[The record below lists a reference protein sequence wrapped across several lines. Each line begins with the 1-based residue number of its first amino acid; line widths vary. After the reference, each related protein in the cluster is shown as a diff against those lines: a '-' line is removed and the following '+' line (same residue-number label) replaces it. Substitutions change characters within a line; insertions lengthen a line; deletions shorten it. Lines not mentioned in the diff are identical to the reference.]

1 MRSLNQGKGQKVD
14 NKMVRKTLSLIISL
28 LISSSAY
35 SLDLER
41 EYLLNMYHDVES
53 EGISQ
58 DKKVNPAQ
66 SWTNIS
72 NGIQQNSQSDNQSEI
87 KFSSLVEKKEP
98 QTQLGIFSNKA
109 LVEEAKKQ
117 NRYGMAADSD
127 FEVPVNESYG
137 VYIKQRF

>member
-1 MRSLNQGKGQKVD
+1 
-14 NKMVRKTLSLIISL
+14 MVRKTVIMAASL

-41 EYLLNMYHDVES
+41 EHLLHIYHGVES
-53 EGISQ
+53 EQASQ
-58 DKKVNPAQ
+58 DKNVNPAQ

-87 KFSSLVEKKEP
+87 KFSSLVERKEP
-98 QTQLGIFSNKA
+98 QTEVGFFSNKSLA
-109 LVEEAKKQ
+109 EEAKKQ
-117 NRYGMAADSD
+117 DRYGMASD
-127 FEVPVNESYG
+127 TELEVPVNEGYG